1 MKIPT
6 INYVYDRRH
15 VANSDRKGNV
25 DMVITY
31 NRERKYISTGVQCLP
46 HQWTGDRK
54 GSVYVKGTGADVEM
68 NQILLTMYQ
77 KAYKIISGM
86 VESGNV
92 DISAIP
98 TLLKAQNVDM
108 TFLDYIRKRME
119 ERNVT
124 EHTHRSYVTMYNK
137 VSEFGKIRFF
147 SDVTQKNIR
156 DLSEWLHSYSWTE
169 KDKFGKDVRKTYSQ
183 ASIYKITSN
192 LSVFISDAV
201 VDGYLKEN
209 PYVSKR
215 MNEDKG
221 KTRIDEFLTAEQVRM
236 IEDATMPTQSLSEAR
251 DLFLVQCY
259 TGLAYVDLMSYDF
272 TIHKGGKDKELCT
285 GIRHKTGVEFHFVM
299 TDKCRSLLK
308 RYKYVLPKLPNQK
321 YNVKLKMVA
330 DAAKLDISLTS
341 HMGRRTA
348 GSLWLNSGIP
358 MEVVSKC
365 LGHSSVSMTQRAYA
379 KVLDKTIIEAFK
391 KL

>member
-54 GSVYVKGTGADVEM
+54 GNVYVKGTGADVEM

-86 VESGNV
+86 VEGGNV

-124 EHTHRSYVTMYNK
+124 PMSRRRTSVTFPNGCTPTHGLR
-137 VSEFGKIRFF
+137 R
-147 SDVTQKNIR
+147 
-156 DLSEWLHSYSWTE
+156 
-169 KDKFGKDVRKTYSQ
+169 
-183 ASIYKITSN
+183 TS
-192 LSVFISDAV
+192 SA
-201 VDGYLKEN
+201 
-209 PYVSKR
+209 R
-215 MNEDKG
+215 M
-221 KTRIDEFLTAEQVRM
+221 
-236 IEDATMPTQSLSEAR
+236 S
-251 DLFLVQCY
+251 
-259 TGLAYVDLMSYDF
+259 
-272 TIHKGGKDKELCT
+272 
-285 GIRHKTGVEFHFVM
+285 
-299 TDKCRSLLK
+299 
-308 RYKYVLPKLPNQK
+308 
-321 YNVKLKMVA
+321 
-330 DAAKLDISLTS
+330 
-341 HMGRRTA
+341 GRRT
-348 GSLWLNSGIP
+348 P
-358 MEVVSKC
+358 R
-365 LGHSSVSMTQRAYA
+365 HRYTR
-379 KVLDKTIIEAFK
+379 
-391 KL
+391 